1 MSFLFITIIMP
12 SLMIIG
18 TAHVIDLSSPLEG
31 YIRDFEP
38 TTVALELDRERWFAL
53 QTNAKS
59 TNAPFFLKI
68 LSNIQKYLGDYFG
81 SSPGSEMLV
90 AGKVANSLGA
100 EIKLID
106 KAIVPTIMGAWKNMP
121 WIELWRMIKE
131 GIFSFIG
138 RGDNNFGNSMASGDF
153 TKELNEFSE
162 HYPVT
167 KFHLIDSR
175 DTYMCKNLVKLFRHN
190 PNGRIV
196 AVVGEGHVD
205 GMSLKLRSIKPKIV
219 RLRDL
224 LSRKNNT
231 VSFKVKI

>member
-53 QTNAKS
+53 QTNTKS

-121 WIELWRMIKE
+121 WIELWRMMKE

-153 TKELNEFSE
+153 TKDLNEFSE

-205 GMSLKLRSIKPKIV
+205 GMSLKLQSIKPKIV

-231 VSFKVKI
+231 FSFKVKI

>member
-121 WIELWRMIKE
+121 WIELWRMMKE

-205 GMSLKLRSIKPKIV
+205 GMSLKLQSIKPKIV

-231 VSFKVKI
+231 FSFKVKI

>member
-38 TTVALELDRERWFAL
+38 TTVALELDRGRWFAL
-53 QTNAKS
+53 QTNTKS

-121 WIELWRMIKE
+121 WIELWRMMKE

-205 GMSLKLRSIKPKIV
+205 GMSLKLQSIKPKIV

-231 VSFKVKI
+231 FSFKVKI

>member
-53 QTNAKS
+53 QTNTKS
-59 TNAPFFLKI
+59 TNAPFFLEI

-121 WIELWRMIKE
+121 WIELWRMMKE

-205 GMSLKLRSIKPKIV
+205 GMSLKLQSIKPKIV

-231 VSFKVKI
+231 FSFKVKI

>member
-12 SLMIIG
+12 SVMIIG

-53 QTNAKS
+53 QTNTKS

-121 WIELWRMIKE
+121 WIELWRMMKE

-205 GMSLKLRSIKPKIV
+205 GMSLKLQSIKPKIV

-231 VSFKVKI
+231 FSFKVKI

>member
-121 WIELWRMIKE
+121 WIELWRIIKE

-231 VSFKVKI
+231 FSFKVKI

>member
-53 QTNAKS
+53 QTNTKS

-106 KAIVPTIMGAWKNMP
+106 KAIVLTIMGAWKNMP
-121 WIELWRMIKE
+121 WIELWRMMKE

-205 GMSLKLRSIKPKIV
+205 GMSLKLQSIKPKIV

-231 VSFKVKI
+231 FSFKVKI

>member
-231 VSFKVKI
+231 FSFKVKI

>member
-53 QTNAKS
+53 QTNTKS

-138 RGDNNFGNSMASGDF
+138 RGDNNLGNSMASGDF

-231 VSFKVKI
+231 FSFKVKI

>member
-53 QTNAKS
+53 QTNTKS

-121 WIELWRMIKE
+121 WIELWRMMKE
-131 GIFSFIG
+131 GIFSFMG

-205 GMSLKLRSIKPKIV
+205 GMSLKLQSIKPKIV

-231 VSFKVKI
+231 FSFKVKI

>member
-53 QTNAKS
+53 QTNTKS

-121 WIELWRMIKE
+121 WIELWRMMKE

-138 RGDNNFGNSMASGDF
+138 RGDTNFGNSMASGDF

-196 AVVGEGHVD
+196 AVVGEGHID
-205 GMSLKLRSIKPKIV
+205 GMSLKLQSIKPKIV

-231 VSFKVKI
+231 FSFKVKI

>member
-53 QTNAKS
+53 QTNTKS
-59 TNAPFFLKI
+59 TNAPFYLKI

-121 WIELWRMIKE
+121 WIELWRMMKE

-153 TKELNEFSE
+153 TKELNDFSE

-205 GMSLKLRSIKPKIV
+205 GMSLKLQSIKPKIV

-231 VSFKVKI
+231 FSFKVKI

>member
-53 QTNAKS
+53 QTNTKS

-106 KAIVPTIMGAWKNMP
+106 KAIVPTIVGAWKNMP
-121 WIELWRMIKE
+121 WIELWRMMKE

-205 GMSLKLRSIKPKIV
+205 GMSLKLQSIKPKIV

-231 VSFKVKI
+231 FSFKVKI

>member
-31 YIRDFEP
+31 YIRDFGP

-53 QTNAKS
+53 QTNTKS

-121 WIELWRMIKE
+121 WIELWRMMKE
-131 GIFSFIG
+131 GIFTFIG

-205 GMSLKLRSIKPKIV
+205 GMSLKLQSIKPKIV

-231 VSFKVKI
+231 FSFKVKI

>member
-53 QTNAKS
+53 QTNTKS

-121 WIELWRMIKE
+121 WIELWRMMKE

-167 KFHLIDSR
+167 KFHIIDSR

-205 GMSLKLRSIKPKIV
+205 GMSLKLQSIKPKIV

-231 VSFKVKI
+231 FSFKVKI

>member
-106 KAIVPTIMGAWKNMP
+106 KAIIPTIIGAWKNMP
-121 WIELWRMIKE
+121 WIELWRMMKE

-231 VSFKVKI
+231 FSFKVKI

>member
-53 QTNAKS
+53 QTNTKS

-106 KAIVPTIMGAWKNMP
+106 KAIVPTIVGAWKNMP

-231 VSFKVKI
+231 FSFKVKI

>member
-224 LSRKNNT
+224 LSRKNNAF
-231 VSFKVKI
+231 SFKVKI

>member
-53 QTNAKS
+53 QTNTKS

-121 WIELWRMIKE
+121 WIELWRMMKE

-138 RGDNNFGNSMASGDF
+138 RGDNNFGNSMASGGF

-205 GMSLKLRSIKPKIV
+205 GMSLKLQSIKPKIV

-231 VSFKVKI
+231 FSFKVKI